1 MSKRSKVVLI
11 ILIILVIIVLL
22 SLFEE
27 APSTDNK
34 LEEWEEEIV
43 DPNNQLDPL
52 NQKVGKNVFI
62 IDIALKIENLID
74 KFFSVI
80 ISFFEGVIDRVL
92 SLTNII

>member
-1 MSKRSKVVLI
+1 M
-11 ILIILVIIVLL
+11 IILVVIVLL
-22 SLFEE
+22 SLFDEE
-27 APSTDNK
+27 PSTDTK

-43 DPNNQLDPL
+43 EPNNQLDPL